1 MPPSSQTPKGRAH
14 LGTGWSFPIRPVAG
28 GLRYVE
34 GDLGVEQAIG
44 IVLQTVK
51 TERLLRPSFGAGL
64 SSYVFANNTPAT
76 QRAVENEVRR
86 ALLEWEPRI
95 QVERVR
101 ASASAEEP
109 NLLLIEIDYRVR
121 QSNAFYN
128 RVFPFYLSEG
138 A

>member
-1 MPPSSQTPKGRAH
+1 
-14 LGTGWSFPIRPVAG
+14 
-28 GLRYVE
+28 LRYVE
-34 GDLGVEQAIG
+34 GDFGVEQAIG

-51 TERLLRPSFGAGL
+51 NERLLRPSFGAGL
-64 SSYVFANNTPAT
+64 ASYVFANNTPAT

-95 QVERVR
+95 QVERVQ
-101 ASASAEEP
+101 ASASKDEP
-109 NLLLIEIDYRVR
+109 SLLLIEIDYRVR

-138 A
+138 G